1 MLVISLYNRPYKVL
15 EVLEYY
21 VYDLVLVRTECGTF
35 MRFSSEIY
43 IL

>member
-1 MLVISLYNRPYKVL
+1 MLVTSLRDHPYKVL

-21 VYDLVLVRTECGTF
+21 VYDLVLVRTESGTF